1 MSVTIT
7 GLDFR
12 NYLKRIYQ
20 ENSRQMRF
28 TGNTPEEFKG
38 WEQEALAKVV
48 ELLSIEHLEF
58 SPTLKCGG
66 LDVQILSDED
76 AGSYT
81 VQKIAYQTFPD
92 VWVPAYLLTPKS
104 ASGPTPTVLCPPGHG
119 YGKEQVM
126 NEDGAYHKYPRHL
139 AEAGFVTLVPDHI
152 GFGERA
158 NPNKGYQGC
167 NFEHESLNLLGGTV
181 IGYRMWDLQRAIDVL
196 ETLPQVDSK
205 RIGCAGLSLG
215 GEMTLYLSAC
225 DIRVSVACIAGFL
238 TSFAGTF
245 LKEPHCICGYVPKMA
260 RYFEHADIASLIAP
274 RPLLVQSGTKDGS
287 FLSSDAE
294 AAYKELDEL
303 YRHLG
308 CGEKVAL
315 DVFEAGHEFHLD
327 TAIAWF
333 KRWL

>member
-1 MSVTIT
+1 MPVTIT

-28 TGNTPEEFKG
+28 TGKTPEEFRD
-38 WEQEALAKVV
+38 WEQKARAKVI
-48 ELLSIEHLEF
+48 ELLSIEHLELV
-58 SPTLKCGG
+58 S
-66 LDVQILSDED
+66 LDMQVLSEED
-76 AGSYT
+76 AGSYI

-92 VWVPAYLLTPKS
+92 IWVPAYLLIPKS
-104 ASGPTPTVLCPPGHG
+104 SSEPMPTGLCPHGHG

-152 GFGERA
+152 SFGERA

-167 NFEHESLNLLGGTV
+167 SFEHEALNLLGGTV
-181 IGYRMWDLQRAIDVL
+181 IGYRMWDLQRAIDLL
-196 ETLPQVDSK
+196 ETLPQVDSN
-205 RIGCAGLSLG
+205 RIGCTGLSLG

-225 DIRVSVACIAGFL
+225 DTRISVACIAGFL

-245 LKEPHCICGYVPKMA
+245 LKEPHCICGYVPKMV
-260 RYFEHADIASLIAP
+260 RYLEHADIASLIAP
-274 RPLLVQSGTKDGS
+274 RPLLIQSGTKDGS
-287 FLSSDAE
+287 FLSNDAE
-294 AAYKELDEL
+294 AAYKELNEL
-303 YRHLG
+303 YGNLG
-308 CGEKVAL
+308 CVEKVEL
-315 DVFEAGHEFHLD
+315 NVFEAGHEFHVD
-327 TAIAWF
+327 TAVEWF